1 MVLKELIFII
11 CYFARVAWSR
21 YLTFNTFFFGRG
33 GGLEKTD
40 FKLFL
45 LWYGVVVWKE
55 LIFNSFYCRRV

>member
-21 YLTFNTFFFGRG
+21 YLTFNTFFFERG

-40 FKLFL
+40 FNCF
-45 LWYGVVVWKE
+45 YFGMVWWSGK
-55 LIFNSFYCRRV
+55 N